1 MKRTLLACLASAFL
15 VAGPAAALTPQ
26 TAHAAENCTWNW
38 GIKQS
43 FRNYIKGNIAHGSWG
58 ANGIGFTGDERGQG
72 AFTFTPTKA
81 SVEGDSV
88 VIPFNGNLSF
98 KGHNGVLDMN
108 LSDFQVHASGN
119 RAEISVDYVSYEL
132 DRSAMARG
140 QEIRGDNE
148 VIAII
153 DLQNPVKPESGSV
166 NLTGSTTLTQGGNR
180 LFTGFYEPG
189 EALDPSSGTVGLD
202 GSCAAGKGTGD
213 VPTSITGKFTGF
225 NEEAMA
231 ILSETNDTMNG
242 ITTFM
247 GNTEKFLSQ
256 LKSFYGDS
264 AGNSGG
270 IAAGGS
276 NGASHSAAQKGGD
289 TKSTGAS
296 TASGNGSQSAGTKA
310 ETGTQA
316 AGAAAAGSAGNGDEK
331 CEATGVTQ
339 ASAAWGV
346 KKSFQSYITGSIAQG
361 RWDLNAV
368 GYENER
374 FTFNGNSGAV
384 NGNAG
389 SIQYSG
395 SMHFSGHHGKLD
407 LNISNLAVTFNGNS
421 GQLIGDVS
429 SSNMEGEK
437 KDFGRTVIGDL
448 SFSSLD
454 VGENSLQGEASVA
467 LSETGSEAFAG
478 FYEPGTQLDP
488 LSISADLGGSADC
501 AAVTGGGSGA
511 GGTSGGSKSGSTG
524 AGAAG
529 KNADAASL
537 TGGESQGYQDGSG
550 NFKIKSAAAQDK
562 GFEWGDSRTYLLLLI
577 AGLVIAGGSTS
588 RLVMQNPA

>member
-1 MKRTLLACLASAFL
+1 M
-15 VAGPAAALTPQ
+15 
-26 TAHAAENCTWNW
+26 
-38 GIKQS
+38 
-43 FRNYIKGNIAHGSWG
+43 
-58 ANGIGFTGDERGQG
+58 
-72 AFTFTPTKA
+72 
-81 SVEGDSV
+81 
-88 VIPFNGNLSF
+88 IPFNGNLSF

-225 NEEAMA
+225 NKEAMA

-270 IAAGGS
+270 TAAGGS

-501 AAVTGGGSGA
+501 AAVTGGGSGVA
-511 GGTSGGSKSGSTG
+511 GTSGGSKSGSTG

>member
-1 MKRTLLACLASAFL
+1 
-15 VAGPAAALTPQ
+15 
-26 TAHAAENCTWNW
+26 
-38 GIKQS
+38 
-43 FRNYIKGNIAHGSWG
+43 
-58 ANGIGFTGDERGQG
+58 
-72 AFTFTPTKA
+72 
-81 SVEGDSV
+81 
-88 VIPFNGNLSF
+88 
-98 KGHNGVLDMN
+98 
-108 LSDFQVHASGN
+108 
-119 RAEISVDYVSYEL
+119 
-132 DRSAMARG
+132 
-140 QEIRGDNE
+140 
-148 VIAII
+148 
-153 DLQNPVKPESGSV
+153 
-166 NLTGSTTLTQGGNR
+166 
-180 LFTGFYEPG
+180 
-189 EALDPSSGTVGLD
+189 
-202 GSCAAGKGTGD
+202 
-213 VPTSITGKFTGF
+213 
-225 NEEAMA
+225 
-231 ILSETNDTMNG
+231 
-242 ITTFM
+242 
-247 GNTEKFLSQ
+247 
-256 LKSFYGDS
+256 
-264 AGNSGG
+264 
-270 IAAGGS
+270 
-276 NGASHSAAQKGGD
+276 GGD